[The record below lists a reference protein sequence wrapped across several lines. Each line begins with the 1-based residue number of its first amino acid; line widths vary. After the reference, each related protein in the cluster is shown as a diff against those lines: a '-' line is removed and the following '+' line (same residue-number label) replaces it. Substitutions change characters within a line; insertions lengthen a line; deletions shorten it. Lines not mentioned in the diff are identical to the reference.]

1 MMFVRLCPACSA
13 SNKLSA
19 KFCHFCGS
27 PLSPVQDA
35 TAEAERSAAEGAGA
49 ILQEN
54 TLPEVPSCKE
64 PRIVGLVDIQSN
76 LRAFINT
83 LLIRC
88 KQRRAGMPVTEQS
101 FVLVFRGETGT
112 GKSLV
117 AEWFIG
123 ELQKSGCAS
132 SGSIERTTARKLRRQ
147 FRYDDDIARH
157 LATANPSVLLIDE
170 VHEDEDYLRELLL
183 GLTENPCRTICILT
197 GIREPLEGF
206 FARKSEL
213 ADLVRF
219 YDFPSV
225 SDADLTEILSQKLRL
240 SGFDFDADLAS
251 SFAACVQEIRHGDTS
266 VYRNGWIVEKEII
279 PRIMEKQAARLGR
292 LPDISEGDLK
302 RICVDDLPVSVSL
315 QSVEEILSMMD
326 ELIGMDSVK
335 KAVRELCQS
344 VQNNLRRASLGLAAD
359 TPKPHIILTG
369 NPCTGKTTVARIL
382 GKLFHAMKLLPGDKL
397 LETGGLDLT
406 AGYVGQTK
414 DKVNAL
420 CDKAMGGVLFIDE
433 AYYLAGS
440 DGSSNSFAAEAV
452 GTLLKRMED
461 DRGKFVVI
469 AAGYRDKMQ
478 DFLRMNPGLDSRF
491 SYKIHIDD
499 YTSEELFQ
507 ILCLSV
513 RKAQFVFAPG
523 AETAALRAGETLC
536 KDKGKDFANARAVR
550 NLFDVIKTNMD
561 GRIAALPP
569 SELSKEALTTITA
582 SDIPHD
588 DGGVLTAE
596 SVLAELDELV
606 GMQKVKHAV
615 RELYDTVKVNA
626 ELERMGQ
633 TAKKPEIHIVLTG
646 NPGTGKTTVA
656 RILGRLFRAIGLL
669 PGEKLIEADRSKI
682 VAKYVGHTAQNVQ
695 RLCDDA
701 MGGILFIDE
710 VYTLATDDFGREATD
725 TLMKRMED
733 DRGKFVV
740 VVAGYAG
747 KMDEWL
753 SVNEGLSS
761 RFTHRIHIDDYDE
774 QELYDLFCLFVR
786 KEGLVLTGEAR
797 DAARLVISRIW
808 RNRGQDFANGR
819 TVRKLFDAVVRK
831 KNSRVIAMG
840 EGGLTKVALTT
851 IEAEDFAFEQG
862 TL

>member
-1 MMFVRLCPACSA
+1 MMSTRLCPACSA

-83 LLIRC
+83 LLIRR

-147 FRYDDDIARH
+147 FQYDDDIARH

-302 RICVDDLPVSVSL
+302 RICVDDLPVSVSP

-369 NPCTGKTTVARIL
+369 NPGTGKTTVARIL

-478 DFLRMNPGLDSRF
+478 DFLRMNHGLDSRF

-523 AETAALRAGETLC
+523 AETAALRAVETLC
-536 KDKGKDFANARAVR
+536 KNKGKDFANARAVR

-561 GRIAALPP
+561 GRISALPP

-588 DGGVLTAE
+588 GVGVLTAE

-797 DAARLVISRIW
+797 DAARLVIARIW

-840 EGGLTKVALTT
+840 KGGLTKEALTT

-862 TL
+862 AL